1 MPRYFL
7 EIAFDGTAFKGW
19 QNQPRD
25 PSVQEEVERAIAMAL
40 HRKEIDVVG
49 CGRTDSGVHARR
61 FFLHFDAD
69 EADLGERFVRNLNGI
84 LPESIGVKRVIKVKK
99 DAHARFD
106 ATARTYTYH
115 VHRMKDPF
123 LLMRSYHFH
132 MPLDVAA
139 MNRACKA
146 LIGRK
151 DFAAFQKSGS
161 DNKTT
166 LCDVRVAKWERL
178 DNGCVFTITADRFLR
193 NMVRAIVGTS
203 LRVGTG
209 KEPVGHMKR
218 VLAAKTRTAAGRS
231 APANGLYLERVQ
243 YPYIKP

>member
-7 EIAFDGTAFKGW
+7 EISFDGTTFKGW

-25 PSVQEEVERAIAMAL
+25 PSVQAEVERAIATAL
-40 HRKEIDVVG
+40 RVKEIDVVG
-49 CGRTDSGVHARR
+49 CGRTDSGVHARQ

-69 EADLGERFVRNLNGI
+69 DTDLGERFVRNLNGI
-84 LPESIGVKRVIKVKK
+84 LPDSIGVKRVIKVKK

-115 VHRMKDPF
+115 VHRVKDPF
-123 LLMRSYHFH
+123 LFMRSYHFH
-132 MPLDVAA
+132 MPLDVPA
-139 MNRACKA
+139 MNRACKV

-151 DFAAFQKSGS
+151 DFSAFQKTGS
-161 DNKTT
+161 DNKTKV
-166 LCDVRVAKWERL
+166 CDVRVAKWRRTA
-178 DNGCVFTITADRFLR
+178 NGCMFTITADRFLR

-209 KEPVGHMKR
+209 KEPDSHMR
-218 VLAAKTRTAAGRS
+218 SVLSAKNRSAAGKS
-231 APANGLYLERVQ
+231 APANGLYLERVE
-243 YPYIKP
+243 YPYVKA